1 LPTTPSFDLRQKAR
15 EELAF
20 VTLIHSD
27 MNTLVVIN
35 TDGEPPGEYTLVLE
49 SFDTASA
56 LPLLTLKTD
65 TITVILVA

>member
-1 LPTTPSFDLRQKAR
+1 M
-15 EELAF
+15 
-20 VTLIHSD
+20 TLIHSD